1 MAGLAEPGRLIG
13 GRYRLRAR
21 LGSGGM
27 GRVWLASDESL
38 RIDVAVKEVWLP
50 ATPGP
55 DSEERLR
62 RAEREA
68 RNAARLRDH
77 PNVVAVHDVVVD
89 DGVPWTVMQLVA
101 GHTLEEHVEEYGP
114 LSVAHAAIVAAALLD
129 ALEAAH
135 AAGIVHRDVKPANV
149 MLADDGKVLLTDFG
163 IAIGDTDTAL
173 TAAGTFLGSVEYIAP
188 ERARG
193 TEGLAASDLF
203 SLGVTLFQAVEG
215 FSPFHRETATGTLT
229 AVILDE
235 APEPMR
241 AGRLTPL
248 VTGLLEKDPVKR
260 LGIGE
265 ARRALTVRENP
276 SGISETLVTPAA
288 TAPRGTTA
296 TPDRGATATPARR
309 PGEADRA
316 GSGSQGT
323 DQRRRTT
330 GPQPADRRRRP
341 DAPQTGDRIRRPDA
355 AQAAERSHRPD
366 ASQSGDRHHRAD
378 PAQSA
383 DRHRRERGPA
393 IAEPRRPAGRT
404 GTGSR
409 VSTTGP
415 GPGPGTG
422 AGLVSK
428 QPTAPKASPAPKIPR
443 TPNPRGQSRPARR
456 QGSRGVI
463 LAVLVAATIAGV
475 LVAVLQRSSSFDVTS
490 VHVGDFV
497 RVDKA
502 DHIIGKVS
510 QKAAA
515 DSADGRRV
523 LAREDQRDPAICR
536 QFHDAGHAD
545 VEVTSSVS
553 FCLIHPNAQAAA
565 PQQ

>member
-101 GHTLEEHVEEYGP
+101 GHTLEEHVEDYGP

-163 IAIGDTDTAL
+163 IAIGTTDTAL

-235 APEPMR
+235 APEPVR

-248 VTGLLEKDPVKR
+248 ITGLLEKDPVRR
-260 LGIGE
+260 LGVGE
-265 ARRALTVRENP
+265 ARRSLAVRDNP
-276 SGISETLVTPAA
+276 SGISETVVTPAA
-288 TAPRGTTA
+288 TAPRGTTV
-296 TPDRGATATPARR
+296 TPDRGPTATPARR

-316 GSGSQGT
+316 GSQGT
-323 DQRRRTT
+323 DQRRRPT

-355 AQAAERSHRPD
+355 AQAADRSHRPD
-366 ASQSGDRHHRAD
+366 SPQTGDRHHRPD
-378 PAQSA
+378 PTQAA
-383 DRHRRERGPA
+383 DRHRREHGPA

-409 VSTTGP
+409 VP
-415 GPGPGTG
+415 AVGPGPGTG
-422 AGLVSK
+422 PGAGAGLVPK
-428 QPTAPKASPAPKIPR
+428 QPTVSKASPAPKIPR
-443 TPNPRGQSRPARR
+443 PPNARGQSRPARQR
-456 QGSRGVI
+456 GSRGVI
-463 LAVLVAATIAGV
+463 LAVLVGATIAAV
-475 LVAVLQRSSSFDVTS
+475 LVTVLQRSSSFDVTS

-497 RVDKA
+497 RVDKTN
-502 DHIIGKVS
+502 HIIGKVS

-515 DSADGRRV
+515 ENADGRRV
-523 LAREDQRDPAICR
+523 LAREDQRDPAICG
-536 QFHDAGHAD
+536 QFHYDGHSD
-545 VEVTSSVS
+545 VEAEASVS

-565 PQQ
+565 PR